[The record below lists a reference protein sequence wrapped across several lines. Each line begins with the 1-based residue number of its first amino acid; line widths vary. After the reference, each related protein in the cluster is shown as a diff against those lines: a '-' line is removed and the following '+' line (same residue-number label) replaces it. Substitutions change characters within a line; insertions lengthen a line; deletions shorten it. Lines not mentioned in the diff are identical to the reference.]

1 LDFNIA
7 RKKNY
12 NLSAQVGM
20 IINFLK
26 LQLFVAF
33 LTTGSILKADPY
45 SLANISQYLQN
56 LKILKA
62 DFSQTNPDETIS
74 SGTILIKRPGRMRF
88 EYYKPD
94 KTLVLVSAGAL
105 AIFDPKGDEEP
116 ITYPIKNNPI
126 SLILKGEVDLLNS
139 GIVGNYKVSAE
150 KGVLTIR
157 DPNKPKLGSVEL
169 VFTGVKP
176 KLEKFTI
183 KNENGSSTS
192 ILLKD
197 IVYPTKLNET
207 LFSIPLET
215 NKRRKNN

>member
-1 LDFNIA
+1 
-7 RKKNY
+7 
-12 NLSAQVGM
+12 M

-26 LQLFVAF
+26 LPLFVAF

-45 SLANISQYLQN
+45 SLANISQYLQS

-62 DFSQTNPDETIS
+62 DFSQTNSDDTIS

-88 EYYKPD
+88 EYNKPD

-157 DPNKPKLGSVEL
+157 DPNKPELGSVEL
-169 VFTGVKP
+169 VFTGAKP
-176 KLEKFTI
+176 ELEKFTI

-197 IVYPTKLNET
+197 IEYPKKLNET

-215 NKRRKNN
+215 KKRRMKN

>member
-1 LDFNIA
+1 MF
-7 RKKNY
+7 KF
-12 NLSAQVGM
+12 
-20 IINFLK
+20 FLK
-26 LQLFVAF
+26 LSLFVVF
-33 LTTGSILKADPY
+33 FTTSSILKADPY

-62 DFSQTNPDETIS
+62 DFSQTNPDDTIS

-88 EYYKPD
+88 EYNKPD

-139 GIVGNYKVSAE
+139 GIVAKYKVSAE
-150 KGVLTIR
+150 KAILTIR
-157 DPNKPKLGSVEL
+157 DPKKPQRGSVEL
-169 VFTGVKP
+169 VFVGTKP
-176 KLEKFTI
+176 ELEKFTI

-192 ILLKD
+192 ISLKD
-197 IVYPTKLNET
+197 IEYPKKLNET
-207 LFSIPLET
+207 LFSIALET
-215 NKRRKNN
+215 QKRQEKN

>member
-1 LDFNIA
+1 
-7 RKKNY
+7 
-12 NLSAQVGM
+12 M

-26 LQLFVAF
+26 LPLFIVF

-62 DFSQTNPDETIS
+62 DFSQTNPDGTIS

-88 EYYKPD
+88 EYNKPD

-105 AIFDPKGDEEP
+105 AIFDPKGDEKP

-139 GIVGNYKVSAE
+139 GIVAKYKVSAE
-150 KGVLTIR
+150 KAILTIR
-157 DPNKPKLGSVEL
+157 DPKKPQRGSVEL
-169 VFTGVKP
+169 VFVGTKP
-176 KLEKFTI
+176 ELEKFSI

-192 ILLKD
+192 IFLKD
-197 IVYPTKLNET
+197 IEYPNKLNET
-207 LFSIPLET
+207 LFSIALET
-215 NKRRKNN
+215 KKRRGKS

>member
-1 LDFNIA
+1 
-7 RKKNY
+7 
-12 NLSAQVGM
+12 M

-26 LQLFVAF
+26 LPLFVAF
-33 LTTGSILKADPY
+33 LTTGSISKADPY
-45 SLANISQYLQN
+45 YLANISQYLQN

-62 DFSQTNPDETIS
+62 DFSQTNPDDTIS

-88 EYYKPD
+88 EYNKPD

-139 GIVGNYKVSAE
+139 EIVKKYKVSVE
-150 KGVLTIR
+150 KAVLTLR
-157 DPNKPKLGSVEL
+157 DPKKPERGNLEL
-169 VFTGVKP
+169 VFSGTKP
-176 KLEKFTI
+176 ALEKFTI

-192 ILLKD
+192 ISLKD
-197 IVYPTKLNET
+197 IEYPKKLNET
-207 LFSIPLET
+207 LFSIALET
-215 NKRRKNN
+215 QKRQKKN

>member
-1 LDFNIA
+1 
-7 RKKNY
+7 
-12 NLSAQVGM
+12 M
-20 IINFLK
+20 INNFLK
-26 LQLFVAF
+26 LSLFTAF
-33 LTTGSILKADPY
+33 LITSSILKADPY

-62 DFSQTNPDETIS
+62 DFSQTNPDETMS

-94 KTLVLVSAGAL
+94 KTVVLVSAGAL

-139 GIVGNYKVSAE
+139 EIVTKYKVSVE
-150 KGVLTIR
+150 KAVLTLR
-157 DPNKPKLGSVEL
+157 DPKKPERGNLEL
-169 VFTGVKP
+169 VFSGTTP
-176 KLEKFTI
+176 ALEKFTI

-192 ILLKD
+192 ISLKN
-197 IVYPTKLNET
+197 IEYPKKLNET
-207 LFSIPLET
+207 LFSIALET
-215 NKRRKNN
+215 KKRLAKN